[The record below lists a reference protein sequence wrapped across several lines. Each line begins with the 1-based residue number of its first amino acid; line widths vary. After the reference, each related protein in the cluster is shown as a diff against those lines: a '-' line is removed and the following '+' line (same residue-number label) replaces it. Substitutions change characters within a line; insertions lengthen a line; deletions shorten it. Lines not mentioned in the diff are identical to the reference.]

1 MLVDLGRNDVG
12 RVAKG
17 GTVRVDEFMSVEKY
31 SHVMHIV
38 SNVHGIKREGVDSF
52 DVLGSCFPAGTL
64 TGAPKVRAMEI
75 IEEVEPNKRGVYG
88 GSVGYFGFSGNM
100 DMCITIRTVFINDA
114 RIYVQAGAGI
124 VADSDP
130 LKEYEETVN
139 KARGMLEAVDMAR
152 EAETFL

>member
-1 MLVDLGRNDVG
+1 MRASFIKTVLIVMHISMLPEKPKYPTDPPYTPLLFGSTSSIISIAGTRKRGSDEREDKALEEELLKDPKERAEELMLVDLGKNGVG

-75 IEEVEPNKRGVYG
+75 IEEVEPNK
-88 GSVGYFGFSGNM
+88 
-100 DMCITIRTVFINDA
+100 
-114 RIYVQAGAGI
+114 
-124 VADSDP
+124 
-130 LKEYEETVN
+130 
-139 KARGMLEAVDMAR
+139 
-152 EAETFL
+152 